1 MGLTIVGGIYLEQS
15 VFPSREVL
23 YGSGARAAA
32 VLRNLN
38 PERTLV
44 SFVGDDRRESIEYH
58 AKKVWH
64 TPLTPHRVPH
74 TVSFQYYHGLST
86 PVIRPSRLP
95 FSSAPL
101 IEVTGDA
108 ILQFGMLEGNAIV
121 HGKRVVFDP
130 QNPESPLLF
139 HNIGSTA
146 EEIAYVLNRNEAR
159 KLAETDN
166 LDIAGAKLLGE
177 EKVSV
182 VVIKSGADGAF
193 VFSHDGKWN
202 IPAYETN
209 YIWPIGSGDVFA
221 AIFAHFWASQ
231 QLPPEKAADYASRGV
246 AIYCSGN
253 GSPLDE
259 SELRGEDFKFP
270 VLAPKKSPKDV
281 TVYIAGPFF
290 TMGQLWLVE
299 EARNALSAAGFRVFS
314 PFHDVG
320 LGDAAR
326 VVPKDLDG
334 IMDADVVLALC
345 DGLDS
350 GTLFE
355 VGYAVKAGKSVVAFG
370 EQTSDESMKMLV
382 GSGCKV
388 FRDFTTAIYHTHW
401 EALK

>member
-23 YGSGARAAA
+23 YGSGARAAT

-58 AKKVWH
+58 AKRIWQ
-64 TPLTPHRVPH
+64 TPLTPYSVPH

-95 FSSAPL
+95 FLTAPL
-101 IEVTGDA
+101 IEITGDA
-108 ILQFGMLEGNAIV
+108 VLQFGMLEGDAKV

-130 QNPESPLLF
+130 QNPESPTLF
-139 HNIGSTA
+139 HHIGSTA
-146 EEIAYVLNRNEAR
+146 EEIAYVLNRSEAR
-159 KLAETDN
+159 KLAETDD
-166 LDIAGAKLLGE
+166 LDEAGVKLLK
-177 EKVSV
+177 EKNVSV

-193 VFSHDGKWN
+193 VFSNGKKWN
-202 IPAYETN
+202 IQAYETN

-221 AIFAHFWASQ
+221 AVFAHFWACKK
-231 QLPPEKAADYASRGV
+231 LPPDRAAIYASRGV

-253 GSPLDE
+253 DSPLDE
-259 SELRGEDFKFP
+259 SELCGDDFRFP
-270 VLAPKKSPKDV
+270 VLAPQKRPKDV
-281 TVYIAGPFF
+281 TVYVAGPFF

-299 EARNALSAAGFRVFS
+299 EARIALIAAGFRVFS

-320 LGDAAR
+320 LGDAVR

-334 IMDADVVLALC
+334 IMGADVVLALC

-355 VGYAVKAGKSVVAFG
+355 IGYAVKAGKSVVAFG

-388 FRDFTTAIYHTHW
+388 FKDFTTAIYHTHW